1 LLKKYPN
8 DANVVIKQ
16 FPLKMHKAAKIA
28 SIASL
33 AAAKQNKCLELSQL
47 MFKDYKKLDDAL
59 IRTFAEKAGLDMASF
74 DKDIKD
80 PALSKIIDDEMKQG
94 KKVGVRGVPAIYV
107 NGKPAKKA
115 RSLQGLSNM
124 IDAALKASK

>member
-1 LLKKYPN
+1 MLKKYPN
-8 DANVVIKQ
+8 DANIVIKQ
-16 FPLKMHKAAKIA
+16 FPLSMHKAARIA

-33 AAAKQNKCLELSQL
+33 AADKQNKCLELTQL
-47 MFKDYKKLDDAL
+47 MFKDYKKLNDTL
-59 IRTFAEKAGLDMASF
+59 IRTLAEKAGLDTAAF

-80 PALSKIIDDEMKQG
+80 PALSKIIDAEMQQG
-94 KKVGVRGVPAIYV
+94 REIGVRGVPAIYV

-124 IDAALKASK
+124 IDAALKTSK

>member
-8 DANVVIKQ
+8 DANIVIKQ
-16 FPLKMHKAAKIA
+16 YPLKMHKAAKIA

-47 MFKDYKKLDDAL
+47 MFKDYKKLNDAL
-59 IRTFAEKAGLDMASF
+59 IRTLAEKAGLDMASF

-80 PALSKIIDDEMKQG
+80 PALSKIIDAEMKLG
-94 KKVGVRGVPAIYV
+94 KSVGVRGVPALFI
-107 NGKPAKKA
+107 NGKPTKKA
-115 RSLQGLSNM
+115 RSAPALSKM
-124 IDAALKASK
+124 IEQALKE

>member
-1 LLKKYPN
+1 
-8 DANVVIKQ
+8 
-16 FPLKMHKAAKIA
+16 MHKAARIA

-33 AAAKQNKCLELSQL
+33 AAAKQNKCRELTQL
-47 MFKDYKKLDDAL
+47 MFKDYKKLNNEF
-59 IRTFAEKAGLDMASF
+59 IRTLAEKAGLDMAAF

-80 PALSKIIDDEMKQG
+80 PALSKVIDADMQLG
-94 KKVGVRGVPAIYV
+94 RKVGVRGVPAIYV

>member
-1 LLKKYPN
+1 
-8 DANVVIKQ
+8 
-16 FPLKMHKAAKIA
+16 MHKAARIA

-33 AAAKQNKCLELSQL
+33 AADKQNKCLELSQL
-47 MFKDYKKLDDAL
+47 MFKDHKKLNDAL
-59 IRTFAEKAGLDMASF
+59 IRTFAEKVGPDIAAF
-74 DKDIKD
+74 DKNIKD
-80 PALSKIIDDEMKQG
+80 PALSKIIDAEMKLG

-124 IDAALKASK
+124 IDAALKSSK

>member
-8 DANVVIKQ
+8 DANLVIKQ
-16 FPLKMHKAAKIA
+16 FPLKMHKAAEIA

-47 MFKDYKKLDDAL
+47 MFKDYKKLNDAL
-59 IRTFAEKAGLDMASF
+59 IRTLAEKAGLDMATF

-80 PALSKIIDDEMKQG
+80 PALKKTITAEMKLG
-94 KKVGVRGVPAIYV
+94 KTVGVRGVPALFI
-107 NGKPAKKA
+107 NGKPTKRA
-115 RSLQGLSNM
+115 RSAPALSKM
-124 IDAALKASK
+124 IEQAIKE

>member
-1 LLKKYPN
+1 
-8 DANVVIKQ
+8 
-16 FPLKMHKAAKIA
+16 MHKAAKIA

-59 IRTFAEKAGLDMASF
+59 IRTFAEKAGLDMAAF

-80 PALSKIIDDEMKQG
+80 PALKKTITAEMNLG
-94 KKVGVRGVPAIYV
+94 KTVGVRGVPALFI
-107 NGKPAKKA
+107 NGKPTKRA
-115 RSLQGLSNM
+115 RSAPALSKM
-124 IDAALKASK
+124 IEQAIKE

>member
-8 DANVVIKQ
+8 DANLVIKQ
-16 FPLKMHKAAKIA
+16 FPLKMHKAAEIA

-47 MFKDYKKLDDAL
+47 MFKDYKKLNDAL
-59 IRTFAEKAGLDMASF
+59 IRTLAEKAGLDMATF

-80 PALSKIIDDEMKQG
+80 PALKKTITAEMKLG
-94 KKVGVRGVPAIYV
+94 KTVGVRGVPALFI
-107 NGKPAKKA
+107 NGKPTKRA
-115 RSLQGLSNM
+115 RSAPALSKM
-124 IDAALKASK
+124 IEQAIKD